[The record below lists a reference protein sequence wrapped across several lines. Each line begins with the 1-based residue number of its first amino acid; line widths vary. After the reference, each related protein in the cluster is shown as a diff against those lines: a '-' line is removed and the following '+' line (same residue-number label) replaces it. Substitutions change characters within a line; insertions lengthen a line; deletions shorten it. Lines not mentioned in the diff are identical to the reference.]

1 MNKESVN
8 PARSIYYGL
17 MSKMFVFSTK
27 ESRYE
32 GVVEALDLLIANPM
46 DENSGEA
53 LKEIKEYIHSG
64 AYQVLSDEY
73 DDIFHSPATS
83 TLRDTASYYDEG
95 VESGKKRL
103 EVKNFLAKT
112 KIRRDE
118 KSFKSNEDSI
128 GFLVTLMHEL
138 IELNISGDT
147 QYSTVEHCLFT
158 EVINGFFDEFIVN
171 LYEHDSANAYKSLAV
186 VFNAF
191 MEFERLYFDE
201 RKPVP
206 KEKVAKSI
214 EEDCEYVSAEE
225 AKRRARNK
233 ALRDADPRER
243 VQK

>member
-1 MNKESVN
+1 MNKEAVN

-17 MSKMFVFSTK
+17 MSKMFVFSTS
-27 ESRYE
+27 ESRYDGLME
-32 GVVEALDLLIANPM
+32 GLDLLIANPM

-53 LKEIKEYIHSG
+53 LKEIKEYINTDG
-64 AYQVLSDEY
+64 YKILSDEF
-73 DDIFHSPATS
+73 DDIFHSPATR
-83 TLRDTASYYDEG
+83 TLRDTASFYDEG

-118 KSFKSNEDSI
+118 KAFKSNEDSV

-158 EVINGFFDEFIVN
+158 EINNGFFDEFIVN
-171 LYEHDSANAYKSLAV
+171 LYEHESANAYKSLAV

-191 MEFERLYFDE
+191 MEFERLYFDV
-201 RKPVP
+201 RKPAP
-206 KEKVAKSI
+206 KEKIVKNV

-233 ALRDADPRER
+233 ALRDADPKER
-243 VQK
+243 VRK